1 MELAKQ
7 LQAIAEKEAMQR
19 LEESNVEQPL
29 SNPIP
34 SQNNQKQEE
43 EPVK

>member
-7 LQAIAEKEAMQR
+7 LQKLAEKEAMQR
-19 LEESNVEQPL
+19 LEASNVEQPL
-29 SNPIP
+29 INTIP

>member
-7 LQAIAEKEAMQR
+7 LQTLAEKEAMQR
-19 LEESNVEQPL
+19 LEASNVEQPINTI
-29 SNPIP
+29 S

-43 EPVK
+43 EPAK

>member
-7 LQAIAEKEAMQR
+7 LQKLAENEAMQR
-19 LEESNVEQPL
+19 LEASNLGQPL
-29 SNPIP
+29 INTIP

-43 EPVK
+43 EPEK